1 MHILFTFLFLLF
13 QSEDIIEIEDPWM
26 RPSSK
31 NMATALYFIIE
42 NNTEFADTLYRVDSD
57 IAGKVE
63 IHETYS
69 QDDMMG
75 MREVGMI
82 IIESKESFEL
92 KPGAHHIMLMKL
104 TKDIKDGDEAE
115 FILYFKQ
122 AGKMKITATAKK
134 QVK

>member
-1 MHILFTFLFLLF
+1 MYILFTLFFLLF

-31 NMATALYFIIE
+31 NMATALYFTIE
-42 NNTEFADTLYRVDSD
+42 NNSEFADTLYRVDSD

-122 AGKMKITATAKK
+122 AGEMKITATAKK